1 MRSATAGWLDI
12 VPRNTKTGRQWRGLL
27 LVLVTVTPAQRYK
40 DGRYEIELEMMF
52 AEDYVKF
59 YNHGEGPYYGLL
71 G

>member
-1 MRSATAGWLDI
+1 M
-12 VPRNTKTGRQWRGLL
+12 
-27 LVLVTVTPAQRYK
+27 LVTVTPAQRYK